1 MIELLEKPDHWYV
14 EVANRLVDVFG
25 EYGARRIDVMA
36 VMAILLRKLIN
47 EMKDEMKESDV
58 NELVVFI
65 DFIRI
70 FDEIEGVTEVEK

>member
-14 EVANRLVDVFG
+14 EVANRLVDVFE
-25 EYGARRIDVMA
+25 EYGARMIDVMA

-47 EMKDEMKESDV
+47 EMKDGDV
-58 NELVVFI
+58 NELVVFM

-70 FDEIEGVTEVEK
+70 FGEIEGVTEVEK

>member
-14 EVANRLVDVFG
+14 EVANRLVDVFE

-47 EMKDEMKESDV
+47 EMKEGDV
-58 NELVVFI
+58 NELVVFV
-65 DFIRI
+65 DFLRI
-70 FDEIEGVTEVEK
+70 FGEIEGVTEVEK

>member
-47 EMKDEMKESDV
+47 EMKEGDV
-58 NELVVFI
+58 NELVVFM